1 MIHALVDCGAE
12 QSYFDNDK
20 ESNMSGHQGH
30 DHSHAA
36 VTEGNAKKLTIALI
50 LTTTFLVIEF
60 IAGIITQSLALLS
73 DAAHMFTD
81 AAALAI
87 ALAAIKIAKRPA
99 DDKRTFGY
107 QRFEI
112 LAALFNA
119 SMLFFVAMYILY
131 EAYQR
136 FTQPP
141 EIQSIGM
148 LVVASI
154 GLIINLISMKILM
167 SSATESLNMK
177 GAYLEV
183 LSDALGSVGV
193 IIGAVII
200 YYTNWYWVDTI
211 IAVAIGFWVLPR
223 TWILLRQ
230 SINILL
236 EGVPEEVDIEKLRT
250 DLLALDGVESIHQL
264 KVWAITSK
272 NIHLTV
278 HLFAPNAD
286 RKQLHQA
293 ATEMLSHE
301 HGIVEVTLQIEDDAE
316 MNCQHTHQHVEDEQ
330 HTHSHQH

>member
-1 MIHALVDCGAE
+1 
-12 QSYFDNDK
+12 
-20 ESNMSGHQGH
+20 MSGDHGH
-30 DHSHAA
+30 DHSHAV

-87 ALAAIKIAKRPA
+87 ALAAIQIAKRPA
-99 DDKRTFGY
+99 DNKRTFGY

-141 EIQSIGM
+141 EIQSLGM
-148 LVVASI
+148 LIVASI
-154 GLIINLISMKILM
+154 GLVINLISMKILM

-183 LSDALGSVGV
+183 LSDALGSLGV

-200 YYTNWYWVDTI
+200 YFTNWYWVDTI

-223 TWILLRQ
+223 TWILLKQ

-236 EGVPEEVDIEKLRT
+236 EGVPEEVDIEKLRN

-286 RKQLHQA
+286 RKQLHYA
-293 ATEMLSHE
+293 AAEMLSHE
-301 HGIVEVTLQIEDDAE
+301 HGIAEVTLQIEDDAE
-316 MNCQHTHQHVEDEQ
+316 MNCQHTHQHDEDEE
-330 HTHSHQH
+330 HGHSHQH

>member
-1 MIHALVDCGAE
+1 
-12 QSYFDNDK
+12 
-20 ESNMSGHQGH
+20 MSGHQGH

-141 EIQSIGM
+141 EIQSLGM
-148 LVVASI
+148 LIVASI
-154 GLIINLISMKILM
+154 GLVINLISMKILM
-167 SSATESLNMK
+167 SSAADSLNVK

-200 YYTNWYWVDTI
+200 YFTNWYWVDTI

-223 TWILLRQ
+223 TWILLKQ

-236 EGVPEEVDIEKLRT
+236 EGVPEEVDIEKLRN

-286 RKQLHQA
+286 RKQLHYA
-293 ATEMLSHE
+293 AAEMLSHE
-301 HGIVEVTLQIEDDAE
+301 HGIAEVTLQIEDDAE
-316 MNCQHTHQHVEDEQ
+316 MNCQHTHQHVEDEE
-330 HTHSHQH
+330 HGHSHQH

>member
-1 MIHALVDCGAE
+1 
-12 QSYFDNDK
+12 
-20 ESNMSGHQGH
+20 MSGHHGH

-36 VTEGNAKKLTIALI
+36 VTEGNIKKLTIALA
-50 LTTTFLVIEF
+50 LTSTFLVVEV
-60 IAGIITQSLALLS
+60 IAGLITQSLALLS

-87 ALAAIKIAKRPA
+87 ALVAIKIAKRPA
-99 DDKRTFGY
+99 DNKRTFGY

-119 SMLFFVAMYILY
+119 CMLFFVAMYILY

-141 EIQSIGM
+141 EINSLGM
-148 LVVASI
+148 LLVASL
-154 GLIINLISMKILM
+154 GLVVNLISMKMLM
-167 SSATESLNMK
+167 SSASESLNIK

-193 IIGAVII
+193 IVGAIVI

-223 TWILLRQ
+223 TWILLKQ

-236 EGVPEEVDIEKLRT
+236 EGVPEEIDIEKLRN

-278 HLFAPNAD
+278 HLFAPQAD
-286 RKQLHQA
+286 RNQLHRA
-293 ATEMLSHE
+293 ATEMLTHQHE
-301 HGIVEVTLQIEDDAE
+301 IKEMTIQIEDDAE
-316 MNCQHTHQHVEDEQ
+316 MNCEHTHQHDPKSDKD
-330 HTHSHQH
+330 HSHQH

>member
-1 MIHALVDCGAE
+1 M
-12 QSYFDNDK
+12 
-20 ESNMSGHQGH
+20 
-30 DHSHAA
+30 
-36 VTEGNAKKLTIALI
+36 
-50 LTTTFLVIEF
+50 
-60 IAGIITQSLALLS
+60 IAGLITQSLALLS

-87 ALAAIKIAKRPA
+87 ALAAIQIAKRPA
-99 DDKRTFGY
+99 DNKRTFGY

-119 SMLFFVAMYILY
+119 CMLFFVAMYILY

-141 EIQSIGM
+141 EINSLGM
-148 LVVASI
+148 LIVASL
-154 GLIINLISMKILM
+154 GLVVNLISMKMLM
-167 SSATESLNMK
+167 SSASESLNIK

-193 IIGAVII
+193 IVGAIVI

-223 TWILLRQ
+223 TWILLKQ

-236 EGVPEEVDIEKLRT
+236 EGVPEEIDIEKLRN

-278 HLFAPNAD
+278 HLFAPHAD
-286 RKQLHQA
+286 RNQLHRA
-293 ATEMLSHE
+293 ATEMLAHQHE
-301 HGIVEVTLQIEDDAE
+301 IREMTIQIEDDAE
-316 MNCQHTHQHVEDEQ
+316 MNCEHTHQHDAKSD
-330 HTHSHQH
+330 TDHSHQH

>member
-1 MIHALVDCGAE
+1 
-12 QSYFDNDK
+12 
-20 ESNMSGHQGH
+20 MSGHHGH
-30 DHSHAA
+30 DHSHAV
-36 VTEGNAKKLTIALI
+36 VTEGNARKLTIALV
-50 LTTTFLVIEF
+50 LTTIFLIVEV
-60 IAGIITQSLALLS
+60 IAGFITQSLALLS

-87 ALAAIKIAKRPA
+87 ALVAIQIAKRPA
-99 DDKRTFGY
+99 DNKRTFGY

-119 SMLFFVAMYILY
+119 MMLFFVAIYILY

-141 EIQSIGM
+141 DIQSLGM
-148 LVVASI
+148 LIVATI
-154 GLIINLISMKILM
+154 GLVINLISMKMLM
-167 SSATESLNMK
+167 SSAEESLNVK

-183 LSDALGSVGV
+183 LSDAIGSVGV
-193 IIGAVII
+193 IIGAIII
-200 YYTNWYWVDTI
+200 YYTHWYWVDTL

-223 TWILLRQ
+223 TWVLLKQ

-236 EGVPEEVDIEKLRT
+236 EGVPEEVDIEKLRH
-250 DLLALDGVESIHQL
+250 DLLALEGVESIHQL

-278 HLFAPNAD
+278 HLFAPNAH

-293 ATEMLSHE
+293 ATEMLSHQ
-301 HGIVEVTLQIEDDAE
+301 HGISEITLQIEDDAE
-316 MNCQHTHQHVEDEQ
+316 MHCQHIYHHQVEQ
-330 HTHSHQH
+330 GHSHQH

>member
-1 MIHALVDCGAE
+1 
-12 QSYFDNDK
+12 
-20 ESNMSGHQGH
+20 MSGHQGH
-30 DHSHAA
+30 DHSHAV
-36 VTEGNAKKLTIALI
+36 VTEGNAKKLTIALV
-50 LTTTFLVIEF
+50 LTTTFLIVEF
-60 IAGIITQSLALLS
+60 VAGLITQSLALLS

-87 ALAAIKIAKRPA
+87 ALAAIQIAKRPA
-99 DDKRTFGY
+99 DNKRTFGY

-141 EIQSIGM
+141 EIQSLGM
-148 LVVASI
+148 LIVASI
-154 GLIINLISMKILM
+154 GLVINLISMKILM
-167 SSATESLNMK
+167 SSASESLNMK

-200 YYTNWYWVDTI
+200 YFTNWYWVDTI

-223 TWILLRQ
+223 TWILLKQ

-236 EGVPEEVDIEKLRT
+236 EGVPEEVDVEKLRN
-250 DLLALDGVESIHQL
+250 DLLALEGVESIHQL

-278 HLFAPNAD
+278 HLFVPNAD
-286 RKQLHQA
+286 RNQLYRT

-301 HGIVEVTLQIEDDAE
+301 HGIAEVTLQIEDDAE
-316 MNCQHTHQHVEDEQ
+316 MNCEHTHQHAEE
-330 HTHSHQH
+330 HGHSHQH

>member
-1 MIHALVDCGAE
+1 
-12 QSYFDNDK
+12 
-20 ESNMSGHQGH
+20 MSGHQGH

-141 EIQSIGM
+141 EIQSTGM

-278 HLFAPNAD
+278 HLFAPKVD
-286 RKQLHQA
+286 RNQLHRTA
-293 ATEMLSHE
+293 IEMLLHE

-316 MNCQHTHQHVEDEQ
+316 MNCQHTHQHDEDEE
-330 HTHSHQH
+330 HGHSHQH

>member
-1 MIHALVDCGAE
+1 
-12 QSYFDNDK
+12 
-20 ESNMSGHQGH
+20 MSGHQGH

-141 EIQSIGM
+141 EIQSLGM
-148 LVVASI
+148 LIVASI
-154 GLIINLISMKILM
+154 GLVINLISMKILM

-183 LSDALGSVGV
+183 LSDALGSLGV

-200 YYTNWYWVDTI
+200 YFTNWYWVDTI

-223 TWILLRQ
+223 TWILLKQ

-236 EGVPEEVDIEKLRT
+236 EGVPEEVDIEKLRN
-250 DLLALDGVESIHQL
+250 DLLTLDGVESIHQL

-286 RKQLHQA
+286 RKQLHYA
-293 ATEMLSHE
+293 AAEMLSHE
-301 HGIVEVTLQIEDDAE
+301 HGIAEVTLQIEDDAE
-316 MNCQHTHQHVEDEQ
+316 MNCQHRHQHDEDEE
-330 HTHSHQH
+330 HGHSHQH

>member
-1 MIHALVDCGAE
+1 
-12 QSYFDNDK
+12 
-20 ESNMSGHQGH
+20 MSGHQGH

-278 HLFAPNAD
+278 HLFAPKVD
-286 RKQLHQA
+286 RNQLHRA
-293 ATEMLSHE
+293 AIEMLLHE

>member
-1 MIHALVDCGAE
+1 
-12 QSYFDNDK
+12 
-20 ESNMSGHQGH
+20 MSGHQGH

-50 LTTTFLVIEF
+50 LTTTFLIIEF
-60 IAGIITQSLALLS
+60 IAGLITQSLALLS

-99 DDKRTFGY
+99 DNKRTFGY

-119 SMLFFVAMYILY
+119 SMLFFVAIYILY

-141 EIQSIGM
+141 EIQSLGM
-148 LVVASI
+148 LIVASI

-236 EGVPEEVDIEKLRT
+236 EGVPEEIDIEKLRH

-278 HLFAPNAD
+278 HLFAPNID
-286 RKQLHQA
+286 RNQLHRTA
-293 ATEMLSHE
+293 IEMLSHE
-301 HGIVEVTLQIEDDAE
+301 HGIAEVTLQIEDDAE
-316 MNCQHTHQHVEDEQ
+316 MNCQHMHQHVEDEQ
-330 HTHSHQH
+330 HDHSHQH

>member
-1 MIHALVDCGAE
+1 
-12 QSYFDNDK
+12 
-20 ESNMSGHQGH
+20 MSGHQGH

-99 DDKRTFGY
+99 DNKRTFGY

-141 EIQSIGM
+141 EIQSLGM
-148 LVVASI
+148 LIVASI
-154 GLIINLISMKILM
+154 GLVINLISMKILM

-200 YYTNWYWVDTI
+200 YFTNWYWVDTI

-223 TWILLRQ
+223 TWILLKQ

-236 EGVPEEVDIEKLRT
+236 EGVPEEVDIEKLRN

-286 RKQLHQA
+286 RKQLHYA
-293 ATEMLSHE
+293 AAEMLSHE
-301 HGIVEVTLQIEDDAE
+301 HGIAEVTLQIEDDAE
-316 MNCQHTHQHVEDEQ
+316 MNCQHTHQHDEDEE
-330 HTHSHQH
+330 HGHSHQH

>member
-1 MIHALVDCGAE
+1 
-12 QSYFDNDK
+12 
-20 ESNMSGHQGH
+20 MSGHQGH

-278 HLFAPNAD
+278 HLFAPKVD
-286 RKQLHQA
+286 RNQLHRA
-293 ATEMLSHE
+293 AIEMLLHE

-316 MNCQHTHQHVEDEQ
+316 MNCQHMHQHVEDEQ

>member
-1 MIHALVDCGAE
+1 
-12 QSYFDNDK
+12 
-20 ESNMSGHQGH
+20 MSGHQGH

-99 DDKRTFGY
+99 DNKRTFGY

-154 GLIINLISMKILM
+154 GLVINLISMKILM

-183 LSDALGSVGV
+183 LSDALGSLGV

-200 YYTNWYWVDTI
+200 YFTNWYWVDTI

-223 TWILLRQ
+223 TWILLKQ

-236 EGVPEEVDIEKLRT
+236 EGVPEEVDIEKLRN

-286 RKQLHQA
+286 RKQLNYA
-293 ATEMLSHE
+293 AAEMLSHE
-301 HGIVEVTLQIEDDAE
+301 HGIAEVTLQIEDDAE
-316 MNCQHTHQHVEDEQ
+316 MNCQHTHQHDEDEE
-330 HTHSHQH
+330 HGHSHQH

>member
-1 MIHALVDCGAE
+1 
-12 QSYFDNDK
+12 
-20 ESNMSGHQGH
+20 MSGHHGH
-30 DHSHAA
+30 DHSHAV
-36 VTEGNAKKLTIALI
+36 VTEGNARKLTIALM
-50 LTTTFLVIEF
+50 LTMTFLIIEVV
-60 IAGIITQSLALLS
+60 AGLITQSLALLS

-99 DDKRTFGY
+99 DNKRTFGY

-141 EIQSIGM
+141 EIQSLGM
-148 LVVASI
+148 LIVASI
-154 GLIINLISMKILM
+154 GLVINLISMKILM
-167 SSATESLNMK
+167 SSAADSLNVK

-193 IIGAVII
+193 IIGAIII
-200 YYTNWYWVDTI
+200 YFTNWYWVDTI

-223 TWILLRQ
+223 TWILLKQ

-236 EGVPEEVDIEKLRT
+236 EGVPEEVDIEKLRN
-250 DLLALDGVESIHQL
+250 DLLTLDGVESIHQL

-286 RKQLHQA
+286 RKQLHYA
-293 ATEMLSHE
+293 AAEMLSHE
-301 HGIVEVTLQIEDDAE
+301 HGIAEVTLQIEDDAE
-316 MNCQHTHQHVEDEQ
+316 MNCQHTHQHDEDEE
-330 HTHSHQH
+330 HGHSHQH